1 MAARTR
7 TAKDTMNTVGVGR
20 PRNVARS
27 RNRVCSV
34 MRRTAMTEKMLS
46 TLSASIKKEEA
57 QERPYWFVL
66 FCYGDLRTTC
76 YGWLAIDKEEQSK
89 AQAASSGKR
98 AAKRRGER
106 EFNEFCVDKSYV
118 TDSPE
123 AFVKKCK
130 SVGLNPDM
138 SDYIQ

>member
-1 MAARTR
+1 METRMRNTACAAKRTIEH
-7 TAKDTMNTVGVGR
+7 TNL
-20 PRNVARS
+20 
-27 RNRVCSV
+27 
-34 MRRTAMTEKMLS
+34 RRTAS
-46 TLSASIKKEEA
+46 VKEEA
-57 QERPYWFVL
+57 QERNHWFVL
-66 FCYGDLRTTC
+66 FSYGDSRITH

-106 EFNEFCVDKSYV
+106 EFYEFCVDKSYV